1 MMLLLLLRSRGG
13 GDAVIVAIYQYF
25 RVVKHKKQ
33 ITKTFEGY
41 GKWWLEKITT
51 KRYTPLCYASDLL
64 TLSCGLCHLQ
74 LGEGGK
80 GREGGKKGR
89 EGNES
94 APDRMA
100 GLRWPVAWLNN
111 ASGGQIIIMV
121 VEEQAVRATGPWP
134 ASWNMQRPKAKY

>member
-1 MMLLLLLRSRGG
+1 
-13 GDAVIVAIYQYF
+13 VIVAIYQYF

-33 ITKTFEGY
+33 ITKTFEEMVASPHSREDLHEKVY
-41 GKWWLEKITT
+41 ATMLCKRLTYLELRFVSSAT
-51 KRYTPLCYASDLL
+51 R
-64 TLSCGLCHLQ
+64 GR
-74 LGEGGK
+74 GEGK

-100 GLRWPVAWLNN
+100 RLRWPVAWLNN
-111 ASGGQIIIMV
+111 ASGGQTIIMV